1 VFLIDSELV
10 ISDGLNSTLE
20 KILDD
25 RHGEQGLRLDLF
37 LDSDLFSA

>member
-10 ISDGLNSTLE
+10 ISDGFNSTLE

-25 RHGEQGLRLDLF
+25 RHG
-37 LDSDLFSA
+37 

>member
-25 RHGEQGLRLDLF
+25 RHG
-37 LDSDLFSA
+37 